1 MPGIHIA
8 ALFGLLL
15 AVCCYQG
22 FLLTKN
28 KNNNYGA
35 FVFLLFA
42 SAFLL
47 RLAAAARLEGFGSD
61 LACFAAW
68 AERMNDVGPRRF
80 YSPEVFADY
89 PPGYLYVLGLIGW
102 LRSALDI
109 SWYSPLHLILL
120 KLPAILCDLACGLL
134 LYRETARRC
143 SRTQAL
149 PVCAAWLFNPVI
161 LLNSAVW
168 GQVDSVFTLTVL
180 LMCLCLVKGRLFPAC
195 LAFCGGLLLK
205 PQMLLFSPI
214 LLAGVVDQVFLPGFS
229 LRRLG
234 RHLLYALASL
244 TGFLGLCL
252 PFGIGNVWNQYFS
265 TLGSYPYAAVN
276 ACNFWGLLGLN
287 WVSQD
292 TVFLGIPCRLYG
304 SLFILAAVTAVLA
317 LSLRQRDSRDKY
329 PFLAAVLILTL
340 FTFSV
345 RMHER
350 YLYPALAL
358 LLLASIYRPV
368 REVWI
373 CYGGFSLLHFYNTAF
388 VLFCYDPEQYDRRA
402 PLLLL
407 VSAGM
412 LMAVFF
418 LYRSAVP
425 RYFSPAGLRRQ
436 TQEFTNAGGVNA
448 GSRLQS
454 FSGQCDSQAA
464 LENLSGRVHGRI
476 ASGQAPFRHV
486 LPGCPAPRPSCRK
499 LPLTPVDLVW
509 MTAVTLI
516 YSCFA
521 LYDLGDTAA
530 PESPYDMAYG
540 DSVVVSFEDAGQ
552 EAVSIAYYMAPGHDR
567 DFQVETNGQKGSDP
581 QAVTFANVFTW
592 QEISLDA
599 PGTVVRLSLDDASA
613 SLLELVFLDR
623 DGGVMIPSNASDYPA
638 LFDEQSLYPGRFSFR
653 NSMYFDEIYHGRT
666 AYEFLNGLV
675 TYETTHPPLG
685 KIFIAAGISLFGMT
699 PFGWRIAGTF
709 FGILMVPVLYLFGK
723 RLTESTPAAAL
734 ACVLFTFDFMHFTQT
749 RIATIDVYITF
760 FVLLMYFFMFCYC
773 RKSFYDTPLS
783 RTLLPL
789 GSCGVCM
796 GLGIA
801 CKWTGVYAGAGLA
814 VLFFAVLLRRYREY
828 RYAKADPAGESSG
841 IAHEYI
847 LRVFRPHTV
856 RTLCFCLLFFVAVPA
871 LIYLLSYLPFVD
883 AGGEGLFARMLQNQT
898 TMYSYHSTLD
908 ATHPYSSTWYEW
920 PVIKRPVWYYSSV
933 VSGSPGTGGLREGIS
948 AFGNPLVWW
957 PGIPAALYMLR
968 LLVKKRDRTAA
979 FLLVG
984 YLAQYLP
991 WFFVTRITFIYHY
1004 FPCVAFVTLMIVYSL
1019 LQMKKELSARGFLTL
1034 TVLYGGAAFLLFLL
1048 FYPVLS
1054 GQAVDS
1060 AYVDRWLRWFH
1071 SWVLTAP

>member
-1 MPGIHIA
+1 MPKIHIA

-15 AVCCYQG
+15 TVCCYQG
-22 FLLTKN
+22 FLLSKTKN
-28 KNNNYGA
+28 KNHGA
-35 FVFLLFA
+35 FACLLFV
-42 SAFLL
+42 SALSL
-47 RLAAAARLEGFGSD
+47 RLAAAAQWEGFGSD

-68 AERMNDVGPRRF
+68 AERMHDVGAGRF

-89 PPGYLYVLGLIGW
+89 PPGYLYVLGAIGW

-134 LYRETARRC
+134 LYREALRRC
-143 SRTQAL
+143 SGNQAL
-149 PVCAAWLFNPVI
+149 SVCAAYLFNPVI

-168 GQVDSVFTLTVL
+168 GQVDSVFTLTLL
-180 LMCLCLVKGRLFPAC
+180 LMCLFLIRERLFPAC
-195 LAFCGGLLLK
+195 LAFCAGLLLK

-214 LLAGVVDQVFLPGFS
+214 LLAGTVDHIFLHNFS

-234 RHLLYALASL
+234 THLFYALLSL

-252 PFGIGNVWNQYFS
+252 PFGIGNVWKQYFS

-292 TVFLGIPCRLYG
+292 TAFLGIPCRLYG
-304 SLFILAAVTAVLA
+304 SLFILAAVTVVLI
-317 LSLRQRDSRDKY
+317 LSLCHRDSREKY

-358 LLLASIYRPV
+358 LLLALICRPV
-368 REVWI
+368 KEIWV

-388 VLFCYDPEQYDRRA
+388 VLFFYDPEHYDRKA

-412 LMAVFF
+412 LLAVFF
-418 LYRSAVP
+418 LYRYAVP
-425 RYFSPAGLRRQ
+425 RYFSGRHSSHNSPETSSDLTYNGTDSARAASR
-436 TQEFTNAGGVNA
+436 NA
-448 GSRLQS
+448 
-454 FSGQCDSQAA
+454 
-464 LENLSGRVHGRI
+464 LSGGY
-476 ASGQAPFRHV
+476 
-486 LPGCPAPRPSCRK
+486 APRPSHRN
-499 LPLTPVDLVW
+499 LPLSRTDLFW
-509 MTAVTLI
+509 IAAVTVV

-530 PESPYDMAYG
+530 PESRYDMTCG
-540 DSVVVSFEDAGQ
+540 DSVIVSFESTGQ
-552 EAVSIAYYMAPGHDR
+552 EVSSIAYYMAPGHDR
-567 DFQVETNGQKGSDP
+567 NFLVETNGEGASAP
-581 QAVTFANVFTW
+581 QTITFANVFTW
-592 QEISLDA
+592 QKVSLDT
-599 PGTVVRLSLDDASA
+599 PGTIVRLTLIDDSA

-623 DGGVMIPSNASDYPA
+623 EGHIVTPSNTSGHAA
-638 LFDEQSLYPGRFSFR
+638 LFDEQSLYPGRPSFR

-685 KIFIAAGISLFGMT
+685 KILISTGVALFGMN
-699 PFGWRIAGTF
+699 PFGWRIAGTL

-723 RLTESTPAAAL
+723 RLTENTPAAVL
-734 ACVLFTFDFMHFTQT
+734 SCVLFTFDFMHFTQT

-760 FVLLMYFFMFCYC
+760 FVLLMYLFMFCYC

-783 RTLLPL
+783 KTFLPL
-789 GSCGVCM
+789 GACGVCM

-828 RYAKADPAGESSG
+828 CYAKADPAGESNG
-841 IAHEYI
+841 IAHAYI
-847 LRVFRPHTV
+847 LRVFRPHTI
-856 RTLCFCLLFFVAVPA
+856 RTICFCLFFFVAVPA
-871 LIYLLSYLPFVD
+871 LIYLLSYLPFVS
-883 AGGEGLFARMLQNQT
+883 AGGEGLFARMLHNQT
-898 TMYSYHSTLD
+898 VMYSYHSTLD
-908 ATHPYSSTWYEW
+908 ATHPYSSLWYEW

-933 VSGSPGTGGLREGIS
+933 VSGTPGAGGLREGIS

-957 PGIPAALYMLR
+957 PGIPATLYMLW
-968 LLVKKRDRTAA
+968 LWLKKKDRTAA
-979 FLLVG
+979 FLLTG

-1004 FPCVAFVTLMIVYSL
+1004 FPSVAFVTLMIVYSL

>member
-1 MPGIHIA
+1 MPGIHIT

-28 KNNNYGA
+28 KNKNHGA
-35 FVFLLFA
+35 FACLLFA
-42 SAFLL
+42 SALLL
-47 RLAAAARLEGFGSD
+47 RLAAAVQLEGFDSD

-68 AERMNDVGPRRF
+68 AERMQEVGPRRF

-89 PPGYLYVLGLIGW
+89 PPGYLYVLGFIGW
-102 LRSALDI
+102 LRSTMDI

-120 KLPAILCDLACGLL
+120 KLPAILCDLVCGLL

-143 SRTQAL
+143 SKTQAL

-168 GQVDSVFTLTVL
+168 GQVDSVFTLTLL
-180 LMCLCLVKGRLFPAC
+180 LMCLCLVRERLFPAC
-195 LAFCGGLLLK
+195 LAFCAGLLLK

-214 LLAGVVDQVFLPGFS
+214 LLAGVVDQVFLPGLS
-229 LRRLG
+229 PRRLG
-234 RHLLYALASL
+234 KHLLYALASL

-292 TVFLGIPCRLYG
+292 TLFLGIPCRLYG
-304 SLFILAAVTAVLA
+304 SLFILAAVTTVLV
-317 LSLRQRDSRDKY
+317 LGLRHRDSREKY

-358 LLLASIYRPV
+358 LLLAAVYRPV

-388 VLFCYDPEQYDRRA
+388 VLFFYDPEHYDPRA

-412 LMAVFF
+412 LMAVVF
-418 LYRSAVP
+418 LYQSAVP
-425 RYFSPAGLRRQ
+425 KYFPTAQVECCSPVGLRRQ
-436 TQEFTNAGGVNA
+436 TP
-448 GSRLQS
+448 S
-454 FSGQCDSQAA
+454 
-464 LENLSGRVHGRI
+464 HY
-476 ASGQAPFRHV
+476 V
-486 LPGCPAPRPSCRK
+486 LPDAPAPRPSRRN
-499 LPLTPVDLVW
+499 LPLTPVDLAL
-509 MTAVTLI
+509 TAAVTLV
-516 YSCFA
+516 YGCFA
-521 LYDLGDTAA
+521 LYDLGDNAA
-530 PESPYDMAYG
+530 PESRHDMAYG
-540 DSVVVSFEDAGQ
+540 DSVVVSFEDAGR
-552 EAVSIAYYMAPGHDR
+552 EAAYIAYYMAPEHDR
-567 DFQVETNGQKGSDP
+567 NFLVETNGEGGSDP

-592 QEISLDA
+592 QKVSLDA
-599 PGTVVRLSLDDASA
+599 PGTVVRLSLDDTSA

-623 DGGVMIPSNASDYPA
+623 EGRVMTPSNASGYPA

-685 KIFIAAGISLFGMT
+685 KTFIAAGISLFGMN

-723 RLTESTPAAAL
+723 RLTENTPAAAL
-734 ACVLFTFDFMHFTQT
+734 ACVLFSFDFMHFTQT

-783 RTLLPL
+783 QTLLPL
-789 GSCGVCM
+789 GACGVCM
-796 GLGIA
+796 GLGIS

-814 VLFFAVLLRRYREY
+814 VLFFAVLFRRYREY
-828 RYAKADPAGESSG
+828 RYAKTDPTGKSSG
-841 IAHEYI
+841 ISHEYI

-871 LIYLLSYLPFVD
+871 LIYLLSYLPFVS

-908 ATHPYSSTWYEW
+908 ATHPYSSAWYEW

-933 VSGSPGTGGLREGIS
+933 VSGSPGAGGLREGIS

-1004 FPCVAFVTLMIVYSL
+1004 FPCVAFVVLMIAYSL
-1019 LQMKKELSARGFLTL
+1019 LQMKKRLSARGFLTL
-1034 TVLYGGAAFLLFLL
+1034 TVLYGCSAFLLFLL

-1060 AYVDRWLRWFH
+1060 ALVGRWLRWFP

>member
-8 ALFGLLL
+8 TLFGLLL

-28 KNNNYGA
+28 KNKNYGTFA
-35 FVFLLFA
+35 CLLFA
-42 SAFLL
+42 SALLL
-47 RLAAAARLEGFGSD
+47 RLAAAAQLQGFGSD

-68 AERMNDVGPRRF
+68 AERMQEVGPRRF

-102 LRSALDI
+102 LRSAMDI

-143 SRTQAL
+143 SKTQAL

-168 GQVDSVFTLTVL
+168 GQVDSVFTLALL
-180 LMCLCLVKGRLFPAC
+180 LMCLCLVRERLFPAF
-195 LAFCGGLLLK
+195 LAFCAGLLLK

-214 LLAGVVDQVFLPGFS
+214 LLAGVVDQVFLPGLS
-229 LRRLG
+229 PRRLG
-234 RHLLYALASL
+234 KPLLYALASL

-292 TVFLGIPCRLYG
+292 AVFLGIPCRLYG
-304 SLFILAAVTAVLA
+304 FLFILAAVTAVLA
-317 LSLRQRDSRDKY
+317 LSLRHRDSREKY

-358 LLLASIYRPV
+358 LLLAAIYRPV

-373 CYGGFSLLHFYNTAF
+373 CYGGFSLLHFYNTAY
-388 VLFCYDPEQYDRRA
+388 VLFFYDPEHYDPRA

-412 LMAVFF
+412 LMAVVF

-425 RYFSPAGLRRQ
+425 KYFSPVGLRRQ
-436 TQEFTNAGGVNA
+436 T
-448 GSRLQS
+448 
-454 FSGQCDSQAA
+454 
-464 LENLSGRVHGRI
+464 
-476 ASGQAPFRHV
+476 ASRHV
-486 LPGCPAPRPSCRK
+486 LPDAPAPRPSQRN
-499 LPLTPVDLVW
+499 LPLTPADLVW
-509 MTAVTLI
+509 MAAVTLV

-530 PESPYDMAYG
+530 PESRYDMAYG

-552 EAVSIAYYMAPGHDR
+552 EAASIAYYMAPGHDR
-567 DFQVETNGQKGSDP
+567 DFLVETNGQGGSDP

-592 QEISLDA
+592 QEISLDT
-599 PGTVVRLSLDDASA
+599 PGTVVRLSLDDAAA

-623 DGGVMIPSNASDYPA
+623 EGRVMTPSNASGYPA

-685 KIFIAAGISLFGMT
+685 KIFIAAGISLFGMN

-734 ACVLFTFDFMHFTQT
+734 ACVLFTFDFMHFAQT

-783 RTLLPL
+783 QTLLPL
-789 GSCGVCM
+789 GACGVCM

-814 VLFFAVLLRRYREY
+814 VLFFAVLFRRYLEY
-828 RYAKADPAGESSG
+828 CYAKANPAGESSG
-841 IAHEYI
+841 ISHEYI

-871 LIYLLSYLPFVD
+871 LIYLLSYLPFVS

-908 ATHPYSSTWYEW
+908 ASHPYSSAWYEW

-933 VSGSPGTGGLREGIS
+933 ISGSPGTGGLREGIS

-1019 LQMKKELSARGFLTL
+1019 LQMKKELPARGFLTL
-1034 TVLYGGAAFLLFLL
+1034 TVLYGGGAFLLFLL

-1060 AYVDRWLRWFH
+1060 AYVSRWLRWFH